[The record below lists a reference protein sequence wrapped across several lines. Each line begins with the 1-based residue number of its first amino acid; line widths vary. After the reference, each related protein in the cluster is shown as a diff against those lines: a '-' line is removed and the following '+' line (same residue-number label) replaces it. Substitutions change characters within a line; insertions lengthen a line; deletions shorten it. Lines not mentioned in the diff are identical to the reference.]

1 MSVTTDLNIAADTG
15 KRIAGSETTPLL
27 ELYNASTGPGL
38 KVDNMVVTSTATIAS
53 VNIAAGAVNPLTS
66 NVTVA
71 TVQDLIVASSATIN
85 SNATLEP
92 AVHVQSTVI
101 SGPTQAAMVLGVAS
115 TASAPAIRLAGTAFV
130 SCTSIDFTTA
140 AVAGVGAIRVAHTDG
155 DTLGWI
161 PVMPDAAVDTVV
173 WE

>member
-1 MSVTTDLNIAADTG
+1 MAKVTTDLNIAADTG
-15 KRIAGSETTPLL
+15 KRIAGSEDTPLL
-27 ELYNASTGPGL
+27 TLENDGNGPGL
-38 KVDNMVVTSTATIAS
+38 EVDNLVVTSTATIATAEI
-53 VNIAAGAVNPLTS
+53 NAGVFDATTLNPT
-66 NVTVA
+66 
-71 TVQDLIVASSATIN
+71 DLIVSSGATIS
-85 SNATLEP
+85 SNATNEP

-161 PVMPDAAVDTVV
+161 PIMPNAAVDTVV
-173 WE
+173 VE